1 MNLKHIRHFWQL
13 NNKNRILALTI
24 FSIAMGM
31 LEAAVVIYL
40 RKLFYSN
47 GFDFPVNPIEDSVIV
62 ITEILREVATLLMLL
77 GIGYLYGRNF
87 ITRFAGF
94 LFSFAIWDIFY
105 YVFLKLILGWPE
117 SLFTWDVLFL
127 IPVTWVGPVLAPIIV
142 SFTMI
147 LYAFVFIKADEI
159 SERPKPRLRSWLII
173 LTSALIILL
182 SFTID
187 PTTYIIDNSGASGIF
202 NLNADQLFIVMQS
215 YIPQVFNWW
224 IFAVGEIGLLLGIFT
239 YWKQLQIGN
248 NYSIV
253 PKG

>member
-13 NNKNRILALTI
+13 NDKNRILALTI

-47 GFDFPVNPIEDSVIV
+47 GFDFPVNPIEDRVIV
-62 ITEILREVATLLMLL
+62 ITEILREAATLLMLL

-87 ITRFAGF
+87 ITRFAAF

-142 SFTMI
+142 SLTMI

-159 SERPKPRLRSWLII
+159 SEQAYLKLRQWTVILISSSII
-173 LTSALIILL
+173 LV
-182 SFTID
+182 SFTFD
-187 PTTYIIDNSGASGIF
+187 PTAHLLAQNASSDVF
-202 NLNADQLFIVMQS
+202 NISTDQLFTSMQS
-215 YIPQVFNWW
+215 YIPKSFNWW

-239 YWKQLQIGN
+239 YWKQLRIGN
-248 NYSIV
+248 DYSIV